1 MTHVQNAPA
10 DKPYYGCSEVTLPDG
25 RRMYLFEAIALNP
38 EEVLGKKHIE
48 KNGTGLG
55 MLIKYLDAQTQYGL
69 QCHRPVPGPRRCG
82 TAITAKKKAG
92 MLSALVTTR
101 RNRLISFSASKR
113 A

>member
-1 MTHVQNAPA
+1 MSIFHQPWELVPNHIRGKGGREIDKFRGVYTPVDYDAGSEAWIGSVTHVQNAPA

-55 MLIKYLDAQTQYGL
+55 MLIK
-69 QCHRPVPGPRRCG
+69 
-82 TAITAKKKAG
+82 
-92 MLSALVTTR
+92 LS
-101 RNRLISFSASKR
+101 LIHI
-113 A
+113 